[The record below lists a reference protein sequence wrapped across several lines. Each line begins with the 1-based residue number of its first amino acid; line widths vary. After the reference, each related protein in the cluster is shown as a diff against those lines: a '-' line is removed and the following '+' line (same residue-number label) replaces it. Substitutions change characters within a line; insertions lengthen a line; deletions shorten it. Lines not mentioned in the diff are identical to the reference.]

1 MVFLAHA
8 LLGPRNRD
16 IVIAG
21 KGLAPLL
28 VVAGPLAQQLF
39 ADYRSTNDL
48 PEEVRNLFRA

>member
-28 VVAGPLAQQLF
+28 AQQLF
-39 ADYRSTNDL
+39 ADHRSTNEL
-48 PEEVRNLFRA
+48 PEEVQNLFRA